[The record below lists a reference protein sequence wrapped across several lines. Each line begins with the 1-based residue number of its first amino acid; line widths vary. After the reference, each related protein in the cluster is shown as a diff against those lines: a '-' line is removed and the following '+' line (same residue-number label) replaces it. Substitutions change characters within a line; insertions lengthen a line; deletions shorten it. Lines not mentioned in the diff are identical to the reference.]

1 MVQPA
6 NLWNNDNLT
15 SVDSLNRTWFGRV
28 LSEREMRARLIV
40 IRHVAPKDSQQVTL
54 VEGDDVIEA
63 FPAQ

>member
-6 NLWNNDNLT
+6 DLWNGDYLA
-15 SVDSLNRTWFGRV
+15 SVDSLNRTWFGWV

-40 IRHVAPKDSQQVTL
+40 IRHVAPQHAQQLAL

>member
-6 NLWNNDNLT
+6 DLWNGDNLT
-15 SVDSLNRTWFGRV
+15 SVDSLNRAWFGWV

-40 IRHVAPKDSQQVTL
+40 IRHVATKDSQQVAL